1 MEKGYITL
9 VIIAMINAT
18 ISLYYYIMV
27 VKAAYLMEPDVEQ
40 PRLPVSIPT
49 KVLTGALVTLM
60 VVFGV
65 APSYLLEVARAAAKM
80 LL

>member
-18 ISLYYYIMV
+18 ISLYYYILV
-27 VKAAYLMEPDVEQ
+27 VKAAYLMESDEEL
-40 PRLPVSIPT
+40 PRLPVSVPT
-49 KVLTGALVTLM
+49 KVLTAVLVTVM

-65 APSYLLEVARAAAKM
+65 FPHHLLEVARAAARM
-80 LL
+80 LM